1 MKNALIGLGV
11 VASLFVGG
19 ASMMFLMPYVAP
31 EVVQN
36 HQRIQDSLQ
45 AVRSGE
51 RPDSSLR
58 PLPGSPA
65 VVRDTVLAQVPTSP
79 ARDTLLAVLQDS
91 IDGLQAQLQNKG
103 TLLLQAQNAAADIQ
117 AELARVEGRQQQVAE
132 LAKTLSRLDLRE
144 LEPILQRISMKTL
157 KQLYTTATG
166 RSRQK
171 LLQAMPTE
179 RAARFVDQ
187 VIAGE
192 PAPPLP
198 PDTTTSSS

>member
-1 MKNALIGLGV
+1 MKKALIGLGV
-11 VASLFVGG
+11 VASLFVGA

-31 EVVQN
+31 EVVQD

-58 PLPGSPA
+58 SLPGGPSVAP
-65 VVRDTVLAQVPTSP
+65 DTLLTQVPATSV
-79 ARDTLLAVLQDS
+79 RDTLLAVLQDS
-91 IDGLQAQLQNKG
+91 IDGLKEQLQSKDA
-103 TLLLQAQNAAADIQ
+103 LLLQAQSAADDIE

-144 LEPILQRISMKTL
+144 LEPIMQRISMKTL
-157 KQLYTTATG
+157 KQLYRTATG
-166 RSRQK
+166 RNKQK
-171 LLQAMPTE
+171 ILQAMPSE

-187 VIAGE
+187 VIAGK
-192 PAPPLP
+192 PAPSPP